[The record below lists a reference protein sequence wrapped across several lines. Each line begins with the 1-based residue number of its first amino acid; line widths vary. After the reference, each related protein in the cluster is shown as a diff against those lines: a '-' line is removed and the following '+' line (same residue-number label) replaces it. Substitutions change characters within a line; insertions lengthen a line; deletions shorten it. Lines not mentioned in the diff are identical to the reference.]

1 VTGIRISRSQ
11 TLLSVSLRT
20 SSGLLRVLLCRAY
33 VSILTKLKRYRLRIR
48 IVVNRWIN
56 IGVNLERIIFV

>member
-1 VTGIRISRSQ
+1 MTGIRISRSQ